1 MENNTRFSA
10 PLSGNMLKYIAA
22 LSMLLDH
29 IGVIFFP
36 SEMTF
41 RILGRLAL
49 PIFAYMIAEGCRYT
63 RNKLRYFLYVFGLA
77 AACQLVYFI
86 YDGDTYM
93 CILVTFSLSILM
105 IYALQFFKKCLFDR
119 NCPVLKT
126 ILAGVI
132 FFAMVGGTYA
142 LNKFLTIDYGFW
154 GCMLPV
160 FAALL
165 HPTDNAPVALKAI
178 DHPWVHALM
187 LGVGIVMMVL
197 LGTSVMSV
205 QIYALLALPLLLL
218 YSGKRGKHKMKYFF
232 YIFYPTHLVALEF
245 LYMLIH

>member
-1 MENNTRFSA
+1 MQNNTKFSP
-10 PLSGNMLKYIAA
+10 PLSGNILKYIAA

-36 SEMTF
+36 SEITF
-41 RILGRLAL
+41 RFWGRLAL

-93 CILVTFSLSILM
+93 CILVTFSLAILM
-105 IYALQFFKKCLFDR
+105 IYALQFFKKCLF
-119 NCPVLKT
+119 NKNFPVIKT
-126 ILAGVI
+126 ILSGLI
-132 FFAMVGGTYA
+132 FAASVGITYA
-142 LNKFLTIDYGFW
+142 LNLFLTIDYGFW

-165 HPTDNAPVALKAI
+165 HPTENAPCIFKHI
-178 DHPWVHALM
+178 DRPWVHAIS
-187 LGVGIVMMVL
+187 LGVGIVLMVL
-197 LGTSVMSV
+197 FGTSVMSV
-205 QIYALLALPLLLL
+205 QIYALLALPLLFL

-245 LYMLIH
+245 LYMLLH

>member
-1 MENNTRFSA
+1 MENNTRFSP
-10 PLSGNMLKYIAA
+10 PLSGNILKYIAA

-36 SEMTF
+36 SEPIF

-93 CILVTFSLSILM
+93 CILVTFSLAILM

-119 NCPVLKT
+119 YCPIAKT
-126 ILAGVI
+126 VLAGVI
-132 FFAMVGGTYA
+132 FAATVSGTYA
-142 LNKFLTIDYGFW
+142 LNMFLTIDYGFW

-160 FAALL
+160 FASLL
-165 HPTDNAPVALKAI
+165 HPTANAPDLFKRI
-178 DHPWVHALM
+178 DRPWVHALL
-187 LGVGIVMMVL
+187 LGVGIIMMVL

-205 QIYALLALPLLLL
+205 QIYALLALPLLFL

-232 YIFYPTHLVALEF
+232 YIFYPTHLVALE
-245 LYMLIH
+245 LIYMLIH